1 MKIVDFV
8 FTCIP
13 IYDAC
18 VFILTFHTSSEGV
31 LLIVQSWICVD
42 CQWPVDN
49 FESLRRGS
57 WR

>member
-1 MKIVDFV
+1 M
-8 FTCIP
+8 
-13 IYDAC
+13 YNAC
-18 VFILTFHTSSEGV
+18 VFILAFHTSSEGV